1 MIGSSSLSHRWYT
14 FFIVIVF
21 LYNKNSKVGNNL
33 TNCYRQQISS
43 RHWGLS
49 VWSVKKKSHS
59 LFLNLIDWILSRRL
73 CQKVQQHWF
82 PKHFRVTGL
91 KTTQQSPHYIDTYF
105 IGKSDGSN
113 SSDMSMETGSRQPA
127 ALQPYH
133 QKEQQCCFNWLWGH
147 FRGGSRSSGNHS
159 AQAKTA
165 QSHLWRHL
173 TLISEAESEATVPSN
188 GTMVTFGRLGQNV
201 GTFCS
206 TPKSGTWSCFRWVAS
221 L

>member
-1 MIGSSSLSHRWYT
+1 MIGGSSLSHRWYT

-43 RHWGLS
+43 SHMRSYCLKCEKKFFFILS
-49 VWSVKKKSHS
+49 QFDWLDFVKKT
-59 LFLNLIDWILSRRL
+59 LP
-73 CQKVQQHWF
+73 KVQQHWF
-82 PKHFRVTGL
+82 PKHYRVTGL

-105 IGKSDGSN
+105 ICKSDGSN
-113 SSDMSMETGSRQPA
+113 SSDMGMETGSRQPA
-127 ALQPYH
+127 ALQTYH
-133 QKEQQCCFNWLWGH
+133 QKEQQCCFNWLWGP

-165 QSHLWRHL
+165 QNHLWRHL
-173 TLISEAESEATVPSN
+173 TLIREAEIEATVRSN